1 MKKVKT
7 TLNKKEYELFM
18 AIKNF
23 IEINNYSPS
32 YRELLQF
39 DIYKSISS
47 ICETIVKFAELGYIK
62 VEIDENGRIK
72 SRTIRL
78 IYTSEIREKI
88 EKIGEILDE
97 DIRNQR
103 L

>member
-1 MKKVKT
+1 MKKIKT

-18 AIKNF
+18 KIKEF
-23 IEINNYSPS
+23 IEKNNYSPS

-47 ICETIVKFAELGYIK
+47 IYETIVKFAELGYIK
-62 VEIDENGRIK
+62 VEIDKNGRIK

-88 EKIGEILDE
+88 EKIGEMLNE
-97 DIRNQR
+97 DIRN
-103 L
+103 